1 MKLAIII
8 TFGIFWAGIGQ
19 SHADDIRTGND
30 IKEECQLVIRD
41 AKTNL
46 DAVKASYC
54 VGFMRAI
61 LYTGEYLEAQYRFCP
76 PSRVTVE
83 QATSVFLKYLN
94 ANPEQTHLAPENLA
108 VTALRRAWPC
118 K

>member
-1 MKLAIII
+1 MKLAVIII
-8 TFGIFWAGIGQ
+8 FGVLWAGTGQ

-30 IKEECQLVIRD
+30 IKEECQFVVRD

-54 VGFMRAI
+54 IGFMRAI
-61 LYTGEYLEAQYRFCP
+61 LYTGENLEAQYRFCP
-76 PSRVTVE
+76 PNHVTVE
-83 QATSVFLKYLN
+83 QTVNVFLKYLN
-94 ANPEQTHLAPENLA
+94 ANPEQTHRAPENLA
-108 VTALRRAWPC
+108 VLALRKAWPC